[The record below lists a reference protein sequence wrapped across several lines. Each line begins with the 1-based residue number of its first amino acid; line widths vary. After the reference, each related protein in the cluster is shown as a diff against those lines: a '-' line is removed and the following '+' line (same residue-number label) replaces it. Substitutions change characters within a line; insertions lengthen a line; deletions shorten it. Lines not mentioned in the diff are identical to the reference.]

1 MSGLAEK
8 GTGGICCLFFQV
20 FFFFLEL
27 RKAVNHCVTL
37 PRGMCV
43 IPGYK
48 DTAVEVLLEVLSYA
62 PLISFHLSFFFSL
75 TIFRLFLKWLFYTD
89 LLYRGSLSTKSFIL
103 LYLIE

>member
-20 FFFFLEL
+20 FFFFLER

-62 PLISFHLSFFFSL
+62 PLISFHLSFFFFPDDFQV
-75 TIFRLFLKWLFYTD
+75 IFKVAI
-89 LLYRGSLSTKSFIL
+89 LYRFI
-103 LYLIE
+103 I